1 MRSFLVVLVFGV
13 LLTAISYAQDKNGK
27 GCCSEEKSLS
37 GLDKCSE
44 SSDASSISASE
55 NDQLASI
62 QSDDKNKKV
71 EKNIKNMDSKVKK
84 EKSTSKSSDDG
95 CCSSSNKKTTK
106 NKSPKS

>member
-27 GCCSEEKSLS
+27 GCCSEETSS
-37 GLDKCSE
+37 ISLDKCCQ
-44 SSDASSISASE
+44 SSDGASISSSE

-62 QSDDKNKKV
+62 QSDDKNKKA
-71 EKNIKNMDSKVKK
+71 EKNLKNMDSKVKK

-95 CCSSSNKKTTK
+95 CCSSNDKKTTK
-106 NKSPKS
+106 TKSPKS